1 MFSGITRRARAPLIV
16 VALLAL
22 AAQPVAAQQKL
33 VVYSSNED
41 TLHNVVFP
49 AFRAET
55 GTTIEPVSA
64 GSGVI
69 IKRIHAEKEQPR
81 GDVVWGIS
89 RQLLEANKALFA
101 PYVPTSAAA
110 IEPQHREAAG
120 LWTGTN
126 LHVLVILQNTQK
138 IPPDQG
144 PRSWADL
151 LDAKWKGQIA
161 FTDPANSGSAF
172 TTLTMLVDLWGGGDA
187 GLAKVRQLLA
197 NCRVLNRSS
206 LVFQGVGNG
215 EYPLAISLEYAGYVW
230 ASHGAPVETIYPRD
244 GTVVQMEGVAI
255 LKGGPDVAPAKAFTE
270 YVTRKDIRETI
281 LKATFRRPT
290 RRDLALS
297 QLPGKMPELKDLKL
311 LAYDEDGWNAKR
323 AQTLETFKDLIQATR

>member
-1 MFSGITRRARAPLIV
+1 MAGKARARLV
-16 VALLAL
+16 GLALLTLLPTA
-22 AAQPVAAQQKL
+22 PVASQQKL
-33 VVYSSNED
+33 VIYSSNED

-55 GTTIEPVSA
+55 GIAVEPVSA
-64 GSGVI
+64 GSGVV

-89 RQLLEANKALFA
+89 RQLLEVNKALFA
-101 PYVPTSAAA
+101 PYVPAGAAA
-110 IEPQHREAAG
+110 IDPKYREPNG

-126 LHVLVILQNTQK
+126 LHVLVILQNTQS
-138 IPPDQG
+138 IPADQG
-144 PRSWADL
+144 PRNWTDL
-151 LDAKWKGQIA
+151 LDPKWKGKIA

-187 GLAKVRQLLA
+187 GLAKVRELLA

-230 ASHGAPVETIYPRD
+230 ASHGAPVKAIYPLD
-244 GTVVQMEGVAI
+244 GTVVQMEGVAVI
-255 LKGGPDVAPAKAFTE
+255 KGGPDAAAGKAFAE
-270 YVTRKDIRETI
+270 YVTRKDVRETI

-290 RRDLALS
+290 RGDLALS
-297 QLPGKMPELKDLKL
+297 ELPGKMPELSALKL
-311 LAYDEDGWNAKR
+311 LPYDEDGWNAKR